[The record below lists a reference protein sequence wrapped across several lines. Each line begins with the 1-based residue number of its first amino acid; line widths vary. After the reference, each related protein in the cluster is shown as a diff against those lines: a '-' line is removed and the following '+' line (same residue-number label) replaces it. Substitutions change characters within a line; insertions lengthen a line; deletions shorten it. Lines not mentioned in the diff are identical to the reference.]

1 MAITMAR
8 LGGSSEFLNYI
19 LDVMWQRLLHM
30 LHDVSSSLP
39 CLLAMISVAH
49 HCDREI
55 PGWVPLNLSHGAHMQ
70 YILSQCCM

>member
-49 HCDREI
+49 HCDRRF
-55 PGWVPLNLSHGAHMQ
+55 PDGSHSIFHMELICNI
-70 YILSQCCM
+70 Y